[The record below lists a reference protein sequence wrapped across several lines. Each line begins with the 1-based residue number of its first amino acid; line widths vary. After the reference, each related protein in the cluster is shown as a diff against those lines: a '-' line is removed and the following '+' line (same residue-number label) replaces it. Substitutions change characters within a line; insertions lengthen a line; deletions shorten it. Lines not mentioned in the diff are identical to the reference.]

1 MTLARATVYVVDD
14 DDAIRRSVR
23 ALLSTMDV
31 DADDYASAEAFLQA
45 YDGRRPAC
53 LITDVRMLGMSGLE
67 LQDRLNELGITIPV
81 IVITA
86 YAATP
91 TTVRAMQQGAFT
103 FLEKPCDE
111 DALYNAVNKA
121 LVDDRSRREQ
131 ERRETEIRQR
141 LDSLTPKERAVF
153 DRIVHGD
160 ANKIVARRLNLSVRT
175 VETYRRRV
183 FEKMHADSLAEL
195 VRMSVQAGE

>member
-1 MTLARATVYVVDD
+1 MTPERATVYVVDD

-23 ALLSTMDV
+23 ALLSTMEI
-31 DADDYASAEAFLQA
+31 DALDYPSAEAFLEE

-67 LQDRLNELGITIPV
+67 LQQRLNELDISIPV

-91 TTVRAMQQGAFT
+91 MTVRAMQQGAFT

-121 LVDDRSRREQ
+121 ISND
-131 ERRETEIRQR
+131 RQR
-141 LDSLTPKERAVF
+141 YSEELQEAGVRERLESLTPQERAVF
-153 DRIVHGD
+153 DHIVHGD

-183 FEKMHADSLAEL
+183 FEKMQADSLAEL